1 MRKETPPSWKMLMET
16 KRILIFV
23 PEFPRL
29 TETFIQ
35 REISKLIELGNLDI
49 TVFSLKKASGKLLA
63 NVQDHVVYK
72 RLNVFSLI
80 IAFLYFGFKFP
91 QRLFSSFK
99 LFVVNSENEENVS
112 VSLFLK
118 SVGYTYLFSCL
129 SPDHIHAN
137 FMSWPSTVAM
147 IASSLLD
154 IPYSISAHAKDVMV
168 EGEHFCSKV
177 RSAKFISICNK
188 FAYKYC
194 VDHAGVKDPK
204 NVLLQYH
211 GVDPKEAFS
220 DISNI
225 EKPDRPLLFNGGSR
239 LVEKKGQKYLI
250 EVAKILKGNGYN
262 FEVHIAGPGPLY
274 ETLLAQI
281 KDSGLEDCVFIH
293 GGGKGVPFSTVVSYL
308 KIADIV
314 VQPNIN
320 LGSGD
325 SDGIPTFV
333 IESALMAKPIVA
345 TDAGSITD
353 LIENEKTGL
362 VVGQRNSQAF
372 AEAVEKVLKDPD
384 LCVRLGEAAKAR
396 AERMFDLDKNVKELE
411 KLLLE

>member
-1 MRKETPPSWKMLMET
+1 MGA

-35 REISKLIELGNLDI
+35 REIFKLIELGNLDI
-49 TVFSLKKASGKLLA
+49 TVFSLRKSTGEFLEGVE
-63 NVQDHVVYK
+63 NRVVYRRPNVITLFKSFLFFGANFPK
-72 RLNVFSLI
+72 RLFKAFKDFVITAEKSEKVSLLVFV
-80 IAFLYFGFKFP
+80 K
-91 QRLFSSFK
+91 
-99 LFVVNSENEENVS
+99 S
-112 VSLFLK
+112 VS
-118 SVGYTYLFSCL
+118 YAYLFSLL

-137 FMSWPSTVAM
+137 FMSWPSTVGM
-147 IASSLLD
+147 IAADILD
-154 IPYSISAHAKDVMV
+154 IPYSISAHARDVMV

-225 EKPDRPLLFNGGSR
+225 EKPNRPLLFNGGSR

-250 EVAKILKGNGYN
+250 EVAKILKDNGYN

-281 KDSGLEDCVFIH
+281 KDSGLGDCVFIH

-320 LGSGD
+320 LSSGD

-362 VVGQRNSQAF
+362 VVAQRNSQAF

-384 LCVRLGEAAKAR
+384 LCVRLGEAAKSR
-396 AERMFDLDKNVKELE
+396 AERMFDLDRNVKELE